1 MGGIRTGKWLD
12 ILFYDSEGTG
22 ACMTKMK
29 EQSLHTPEAPWPDRM
44 VVYLD
49 LPKVSGR
56 EALEN
61 AKQNQNLGHTPM
73 DILLVDDNP
82 GDIRMMAEALKEALP
97 AARLS
102 VAVDGIEAM
111 RFLRREGRYYKAPR
125 PDLIFLDL
133 RMPKKTGFDVL
144 DEVKQDPTLA
154 SIPVVVQTSSAAA
167 ADVERAYSLHANC
180 YITKPA
186 NVDEMSR
193 TMRVLAEFWV
203 TIAKLPDGGIR
214 GQSH

>member
-1 MGGIRTGKWLD
+1 
-12 ILFYDSEGTG
+12 
-22 ACMTKMK
+22 MTKT
-29 EQSLHTPEAPWPDRM
+29 EQQSLNTLEAPRPDRM
-44 VVYLD
+44 VVYLE
-49 LPKVSGR
+49 LPRSNGL
-56 EALEN
+56 EALEKTKHDPN
-61 AKQNQNLGHTPM
+61 IGHTPM

-82 GDIRMMAEALKEALP
+82 GDVRMVVEALKEALP

-102 VAVDGIEAM
+102 VAVDGIEAI

-125 PDLIFLDL
+125 PDIIFLDL
-133 RMPKKTGFDVL
+133 RMPKKSGFDVL
-144 DEVKQDPTLA
+144 EEVKQDPTLA
-154 SIPVVVQTSSAAA
+154 SIPIVVQTSSAAPG
-167 ADVERAYSLHANC
+167 DVERAYSLHANC

-186 NVDEMSR
+186 DLDELSR